1 MTLHTAI
8 TAQVDHDQIIRRAVY
23 AAQLERARR
32 NLTLDEC
39 RAIIGDE
46 PIRPAL
52 SWETLSP
59 EAMTDALFAIAGGR
73 VTKVGQGL

>member
-1 MTLHTAI
+1 MTAHTAI
-8 TAQVDHDQIIRRAVY
+8 TAQVDHDKIIRRAVY

-39 RAIIGDE
+39 RAIIGGKSDHFGFH
-46 PIRPAL
+46 
-52 SWETLSP
+52 TYSP

-73 VTKVGQGL
+73 VTKVGL

>member
-1 MTLHTAI
+1 MTAHTAI
-8 TAQVDHDQIIRRAVY
+8 TAQADHDKIIRRAVY

-39 RAIIGDE
+39 RAMVGDK
-46 PIRPAL
+46 PIVSPFYHY
-52 SWETLSP
+52 SP

-73 VTKVGQGL
+73 VTKVGL